1 MYYEIRTYRIKTG
14 ALPVYLKLVEEEGIA
29 LQKQYLGELVGYFYS
44 EIGPLNQIVH
54 IWAYPSLDEREAR
67 RTALAADGLAGIC
80 PENPGFVGRNGK
92 QDHESGCL
100 FPVAVGRSIGITT
113 QEKQKHRLLHRR

>member
-14 ALPVYLKLVEEEGIA
+14 ALPTYLKLVEEEGIA

-54 IWAYPSLDEREAR
+54 IWAYPGLDERETR
-67 RTALAADGLAGIC
+67 RAALAADPAWVAFAPKIQALL
-80 PENPGFVGRNGK
+80 EEM
-92 QDHESGCL
+92 ESKIMKAAAFSPL
-100 FPVAVGRSIGITT
+100 
-113 QEKQKHRLLHRR
+113 Q

>member
-14 ALPVYLKLVEEEGIA
+14 ALPAYLKLVEEEGIA

-67 RTALAADGLAGIC
+67 RTALAADPAWLAFAPKIQALL
-80 PENPGFVGRNGK
+80 EEM
-92 QDHESGCL
+92 ESKIMKAAAFSPL
-100 FPVAVGRSIGITT
+100 
-113 QEKQKHRLLHRR
+113 Q

>member
-67 RTALAADGLAGIC
+67 RTAWQLTR
-80 PENPGFVGRNGK
+80 PGWHLPRK
-92 QDHESGCL
+92 SRLCWKKWK
-100 FPVAVGRSIGITT
+100 ARS
-113 QEKQKHRLLHRR
+113 

>member
-14 ALPVYLKLVEEEGIA
+14 ALPAYLKLVEEEGIA

-67 RTALAADGLAGIC
+67 RAALAADPAWLAFAPKIQALL
-80 PENPGFVGRNGK
+80 EEM
-92 QDHESGCL
+92 ESKIMKAAAFSPL
-100 FPVAVGRSIGITT
+100 
-113 QEKQKHRLLHRR
+113 Q